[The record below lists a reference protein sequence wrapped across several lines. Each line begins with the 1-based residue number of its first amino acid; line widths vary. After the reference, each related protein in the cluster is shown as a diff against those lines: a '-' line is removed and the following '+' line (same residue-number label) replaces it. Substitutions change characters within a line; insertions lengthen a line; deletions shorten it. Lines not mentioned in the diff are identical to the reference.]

1 MKRIILLTV
10 LLIASFSFSQK
21 KKTKKPYKPKT
32 TKIVKKE
39 VTTVSKIPAPIDAP
53 PMVTAK
59 PPTIDLSSETYNSVT
74 KSAEYPGGIEAFRKY
89 IATNMV
95 FPSDLTGSLRIV
107 IQFVVEKDGSTSNL
121 KIQYTNPVTEIT
133 KQEIEKNVNFL
144 LAKSK
149 TWIPGEK
156 NGVPV
161 RSQYRLPMTFR
172 LE

>member
-1 MKRIILLTV
+1 MKRIILLTF
-10 LLIASFSFSQK
+10 LLMVSFSFSQK

-39 VTTVSKIPAPIDAP
+39 VTTVSEIPAPVETP
-53 PMVTAK
+53 PMVVAK
-59 PPTIDLSSETYNSVT
+59 SPSIDPDSETYNSVT
-74 KSAEYPGGIEAFRKY
+74 KSAEFPGGTEAFRKY

-95 FPSDLTGSLRIV
+95 FPSDLTGTLRTV

-121 KIQYTNPVTEIT
+121 KIQYTDFVSEIT

-144 LAKSK
+144 LTKSK
-149 TWIPGEK
+149 TWIPAEK